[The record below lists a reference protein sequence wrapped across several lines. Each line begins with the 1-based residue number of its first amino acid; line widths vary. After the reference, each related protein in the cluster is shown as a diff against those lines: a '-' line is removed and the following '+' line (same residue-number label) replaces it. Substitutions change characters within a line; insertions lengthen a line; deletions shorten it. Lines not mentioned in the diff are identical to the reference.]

1 MDLEQE
7 SPPAGQLQDRLA
19 VRIFT
24 LCDHA
29 VVPPDGKLY
38 IHGAGVHTLYAGQIP
53 GPLRSLYLVVRLSIP
68 WHMLGEPHTVKIQA
82 LDLDRR
88 PISPTDPMLTTPFEL
103 GRPAGHRPGDESAI
117 NICAELNGL
126 TIQQPMTIRFHLLLD
141 DEPIA
146 SLPLKVIEMPTPV
159 SVAAR

>member
-1 MDLEQE
+1 MDETTEQLHD
-7 SPPAGQLQDRLA
+7 QLA

-29 VVPPDGKLY
+29 TVPPDGKIY
-38 IHGAGVHTLYAGQIP
+38 IHGGGVHQLYVAQIP
-53 GPLRSLYLVVRLSIP
+53 GPLRTLFLVVRLSIP
-68 WHMLGEPHTVKIQA
+68 WHMLGEPHMVRIRA

-88 PISPTDPMLTTPFEL
+88 PIGPTDPLITTPFEL

-126 TIQQPMTIRFHLLLD
+126 TIQQPLTMRFHLLVD
-141 DEPIA
+141 DETIG
-146 SLPLKVIEMPTPV
+146 SLPLKVMQLPPPGLAGV
-159 SVAAR
+159 H

>member
-1 MDLEQE
+1 MELQQTGAFE
-7 SPPAGQLQDRLA
+7 ALQDRLA

-53 GPLRSLYLVVRLSIP
+53 GILRSLYLVVRLSIP

-82 LDLDRR
+82 LDLDRKS
-88 PISPTDPMLTTPFEL
+88 ISPTDPLITTPFEL

-126 TIQQPMTIRFHLLLD
+126 TIQQPMTIRFHLLVD

-146 SLPLKVIEMPTPV
+146 SLPLKVMEMPTPV
-159 SVAAR
+159 GAAAR

>member
-1 MDLEQE
+1 MDE
-7 SPPAGQLQDRLA
+7 SSDQLQDRLA

-29 VVPPDGKLY
+29 SVPPDGKIY
-38 IHGAGVHTLYAGQIP
+38 INGGGVHQLYVPQIP
-53 GPLRSLYLVVRLSIP
+53 GPLRTLYLVVRLSIP
-68 WHMLGEPHTVKIQA
+68 WHMLGEPHTVHLRA

-88 PISPTDPMLTTPFEL
+88 PVGPDPLIVTPFEL

-126 TIQQPMTIRFHLLLD
+126 TIQQPMTLRFHLLV
-141 DEPIA
+141 DEETIG
-146 SLPLKVIEMPTPV
+146 SLPLKVLHMPVPGNA
-159 SVAAR
+159 SVR

>member
-1 MDLEQE
+1 MQE
-7 SPPAGQLQDRLA
+7 TDETPRHLQDQLA

-29 VVPPDGKLY
+29 AVPPDGKLY
-38 IHGAGVHTLYAGQIP
+38 INGGGVHQIFVAQTP
-53 GPLRSLYLVVRLSIP
+53 GPLRTLYLVVRLSIP
-68 WHMLGEPHTVKIQA
+68 WHMLGELHTVKIRA

-88 PISPTDPMLTTPFEL
+88 PVGSEDPLITTPFEL

-126 TIQQPMTIRFHLLLD
+126 SIPEPMTLRFHLLID
-141 DEPIA
+141 DAPIG
-146 SLPLKVIEMPTPV
+146 SLPLKVLRMPPP
-159 SVAAR
+159 AAAPIR

>member
-1 MDLEQE
+1 MELEDE
-7 SPPAGQLQDRLA
+7 AAPAQLQDRLA

-29 VVPPDGKLY
+29 VVPPDGKIY
-38 IHGAGVHTLYAGQIP
+38 IHGAGVHTLYAAQIP

-82 LDLDRR
+82 LDLDRK
-88 PISPTDPMLTTPFEL
+88 PVSPTDPLITTPFEL

-141 DEPIA
+141 DRAIA
-146 SLPLKVIEMPTPV
+146 SLPLKVMEMPLPAGA
-159 SVAAR
+159 AAR